1 MLIVAAHAHLPASS
15 TLASTRSLRRSR
27 GRSFGWSS
35 SGGLRAG
42 QQLLVAHPHFAV
54 FHFHRPGAY
63 RLFVAVARPA
73 VAQAYPLFV
82 QREIT
87 TGSPPTSPNSPRDST
102 LAVLPGSRLSRA

>member
-1 MLIVAAHAHLPASS
+1 MVFIRRPPRGPAAAGCPPTLCRFLLSPA
-15 TLASTRSLRRSR
+15 
-27 GRSFGWSS
+27 
-35 SGGLRAG
+35 
-42 QQLLVAHPHFAV
+42 
-54 FHFHRPGAY
+54 GAY

-102 LAVLPGSRLSRA
+102 LAALPGSRLSRA